1 MLDIFV
7 CSVAFY
13 IKNLQIPNYKKNNID
28 NLWHEYPLSLKFYLK
43 YSSLFESKFKIDTR
57 KLLTVKLN
65 FKLRTKMKH
74 NPILQDKMPKKN
86 TIIAEIRK
94 NPD

>member
-28 NLWHEYPLSLKFYLK
+28 NLWHEYPLSLKF
-43 YSSLFESKFKIDTR
+43 
-57 KLLTVKLN
+57 
-65 FKLRTKMKH
+65 
-74 NPILQDKMPKKN
+74 
-86 TIIAEIRK
+86 
-94 NPD
+94 